1 MRVRLGS
8 ALFNA
13 DHGRLADELR
23 RADSAG
29 IDFFHFDIFDGTL
42 VPDLAFPPR
51 TMEALRP
58 LTKKSFEVHLVSAA
72 PLKHLPALKHAGA
85 DLVFLPAEAC
95 PMMYESI
102 YAVKELKLRVGLCL
116 ALGTPLE
123 TLWPVLPL
131 LDSVLLLAR
140 VTGEGTRGRKFN
152 PLVLDRVR
160 AVRAALD
167 TKKLSADLQAAGGLE
182 HDNASACVAAGAR
195 ALPLGGGLHREKNLA
210 AYVKRLR
217 VSLASAL

>member
-1 MRVRLGS
+1 MPVRLGS

-23 RADSAG
+23 RADDAG
-29 IDFFHFDIFDGTL
+29 IDFFHFDVFDGTL

-51 TMEALRP
+51 TMETLRP
-58 LTKKSFEVHLVSAA
+58 LTPKPFEVHLVSST
-72 PLKHLPALKHAGA
+72 PHKHLAALKHAGA

-95 PMMYESI
+95 PMMYESV
-102 YAVKELKLRVGLCL
+102 YAVKELELKVGLCL

-140 VTGEGTRGRKFN
+140 VTGEGTRGRAFN

-160 AVRAALD
+160 TVRAALD
-167 TKKLSADLQAAGGLE
+167 AKKIPADLQAAGGIELD
-182 HDNASACVAAGAR
+182 HASACAAAGAR
-195 ALPLGGGLHREKNLA
+195 SIPLGGGLHRENDLA
-210 AYVKRLR
+210 AYVARLR
-217 VSLASAL
+217 AALT

>member
-1 MRVRLGS
+1 MPVRLGS

-13 DHGRLADELR
+13 DHGRLADELQ
-23 RADSAG
+23 RADAAG

-51 TMEALRP
+51 TMETLRP
-58 LTKKSFEVHLVSAA
+58 LTKKPFEVHLVSAA
-72 PLKHLPALKHAGA
+72 PLKHLAVLKHAGA
-85 DLVFLPAEAC
+85 DLVFLPTEAC
-95 PMMYESI
+95 PMMYESV
-102 YAVKELKLRVGLCL
+102 YAVKELGLKAGLCL

-140 VTGEGTRGRKFN
+140 VTGEGTRGRAFN
-152 PLVLDRVR
+152 PLALDRVR

-167 TKKLSADLQAAGGLE
+167 TKKIAADLQAAGGIEL
-182 HDNASACVAAGAR
+182 DNAAACAAAGAR
-195 ALPLGGGLHREKNLA
+195 SIPLGGGLHREKDLA
-210 AYVKRLR
+210 GY
-217 VSLASAL
+217 LARMRAALA

>member
-1 MRVRLGS
+1 MPVRLGS

-23 RADSAG
+23 RVETAG

-51 TMEALRP
+51 TMETLRP
-58 LTKKSFEVHLVSAA
+58 LTKKPFEVHLVSAT
-72 PLKHLPALKHAGA
+72 PLRHLPALKHAGA

-95 PMMYESI
+95 PMMYESV
-102 YAVKELKLRVGLCL
+102 YAVKELGLKVGLCL
-116 ALGTPLE
+116 GLGTPLE
-123 TLWPVLPL
+123 VLWPVLPL

-140 VTGEGTRGRKFN
+140 VTGEGTRGRAFN
-152 PLVLDRVR
+152 RLVLDRVR

-167 TKKLSADLQAAGGLE
+167 TRKLAADLQAAGGLE
-182 HDNASACVAAGAR
+182 GDNAPACVAAGAR
-195 ALPLGGGLHREKNLA
+195 SLPLGGGLHREKNLA

-217 VSLASAL
+217 GALAATS